1 MKKSLFNKIME
12 LIMPPPVKVVKIS
25 YLSPDARLKGK
36 RIIVTGGTGGIGQ
49 TMAKRFV
56 DEGAHVLI
64 TGRNVEKLN
73 KVASEIGCEALE
85 LDLGKVETFGSFIS
99 SAVKKLG
106 GIDCLVNNAGVSLH
120 EKALELVTLDG
131 FNQQIETNLRGPYFL
146 TQMALPHIIKN
157 PYKGKVLFISSET
170 GDTVDFRPYGLT
182 KAAINSLVQGLAHLY
197 SQYNIA
203 VNAISPGV
211 TATAMTGIK
220 PDNLQYSYN
229 PNGRAYLPEEIAEV
243 ATYLLSDASN
253 SISGQIITC
262 NNAKT
267 VNARWKE

>member
-1 MKKSLFNKIME
+1 
-12 LIMPPPVKVVKIS
+12 
-25 YLSPDARLKGK
+25 
-36 RIIVTGGTGGIGQ
+36 
-49 TMAKRFV
+49 
-56 DEGAHVLI
+56 
-64 TGRNVEKLN
+64 
-73 KVASEIGCEALE
+73 
-85 LDLGKVETFGSFIS
+85 
-99 SAVKKLG
+99 
-106 GIDCLVNNAGVSLH
+106 
-120 EKALELVTLDG
+120 
-131 FNQQIETNLRGPYFL
+131 
-146 TQMALPHIIKN
+146 MALPHIIKN

-211 TATAMTGIK
+211 TATAMTGIN

>member
-1 MKKSLFNKIME
+1 
-12 LIMPPPVKVVKIS
+12 MPPTVKVAKIS

-36 RIIVTGGTGGIGQ
+36 RIIVTGGTSGIGQ
-49 TMAKRFV
+49 AMAKRFV

-73 KVASEIGCEALE
+73 NIAAEIGCEFLE
-85 LDLGKVETFGSFIS
+85 LDLSKVDTFGRFVS
-99 SAVKKLG
+99 SAFEKLG

-120 EKALELVTLDG
+120 EKALGNVSLDG

-146 TQMALPHIIKN
+146 TQKILPHLERN
-157 PYKGKVLFISSET
+157 ASGGSVLFISSET

-197 SQYNIA
+197 SPYGVA
-203 VNAISPGV
+203 VNAIAPGV

-243 ATYLLSDASN
+243 ATFLLSDASN
-253 SISGQIITC
+253 TISGQIITC